1 MIKRFKKLTVTIFFI
16 YDEGTHAEHKN
27 RCTGNLRNGLGY
39 AGMVGAKLHVKALR
53 ERLTVCFE
61 RREKGAQVAP
71 TKDYQQAKHDSSPSC
86 EFRNSAR
93 KLKKMPESHFLY
105 MWRSTRAGLSK
116 RNGRLGRPLP
126 PASGGLSMGFI
137 LACVSAPVLAAA
149 GAALPK
155 SLAESRAARNQPNT
169 PTTAW
174 ELARGNL
181 RLGPALINCAKS
193 GGGKNRQ
200 ADMVDINASKSRN
213 KSRNLTE
220 LDA

>member
-1 MIKRFKKLTVTIFFI
+1 MGASSSSSSSSSLLPPISSLPRPPPPQVEVRHCCC
-16 YDEGTHAEHKN
+16 DEFGDEDGNGVSDDDDGGGDDDSANSSCHKSLA
-27 RCTGNLRNGLGY
+27 TPTNGFP
-39 AGMVGAKLHVKALR
+39 
-53 ERLTVCFE
+53 ET
-61 RREKGAQVAP
+61 GAQVAP

-86 EFRNSAR
+86 ECRNFAR
-93 KLKKMPESHFLY
+93 KLKKKPESHFLY

-116 RNGRLGRPLP
+116 RNGSLGRPLP

-181 RLGPALINCAKS
+181 RLG
-193 GGGKNRQ
+193 
-200 ADMVDINASKSRN
+200 
-213 KSRNLTE
+213 
-220 LDA
+220 

>member
-86 EFRNSAR
+86 ESRNSAR
-93 KLKKMPESHFLY
+93 KLKKKPESHFLY

-116 RNGRLGRPLP
+116 RNGSLGRPLP

-155 SLAESRAARNQPNT
+155 SLAESRAARNQPST

-181 RLGPALINCAKS
+181 RLG
-193 GGGKNRQ
+193 
-200 ADMVDINASKSRN
+200 
-213 KSRNLTE
+213 
-220 LDA
+220 